1 MDVLVSDPL
10 SPSGVEYLQRQVR
23 VEQRT
28 ELSPEELQ
36 QIIGD
41 YDALIVRSRTRV
53 TREVIEAGRR
63 LKVIGRAGVGV
74 DNIDLPA
81 ATEKGIIVL
90 NVPGANTISAAE
102 LTLALLVSLA
112 RNIPGANYSV
122 KQGAW
127 AREQFL
133 GIELN
138 GKTLGI
144 VGLGHVGSEVGRR
157 ARALG
162 MQLLCSDP
170 YIPAERAAKIGVEMV
185 ELEHLL
191 QQSDFVSL
199 HVPLIQSTRYL
210 IGRAEL
216 ALMKPGAML
225 INCAR
230 GGIVDEA
237 ALHDALVEGHIA
249 GAALDV
255 FENEPPSGSA
265 LLQLDRVIA
274 TPHLGAFTREA
285 QSNVSVQVA
294 EQVLKALS
302 GEPVTSA
309 VNLPS
314 MMPETAAA
322 LEPYLPLMRLLGS
335 FYMQFYGGSVD
346 EIELLYSGK
355 IASLPLAPLTASCL
369 GGLLQGIVENP
380 VTPVNALLLA
390 QRRGIKVRESSTA
403 ELKSYSSLA
412 RINVRAGGAVK
423 SLAGTILG
431 KDDIRLT
438 QIGDY
443 RIEVVPARYMLV
455 TTHHDQPGVVGKVG
469 SLLGDENVN
478 IASMQLGRRAMG
490 GEAMMVLQVDEPILP
505 AVMRKIEQ
513 HDVIGSARFVELSN
527 WKGHQ
532 GGVGLSEKI

>member
-1 MDVLVSDPL
+1 MKILVSDPL
-10 SPSGVEYLQRQVR
+10 SPSGLEFLKKHAR
-23 VEQRT
+23 VEQQT
-28 ELSPEELQ
+28 KLSSEELQ

-41 YDALIVRSRTRV
+41 YDALIVRSSTQV

-112 RNIPGANYSV
+112 RNIPGASYSV
-122 KQGAW
+122 KRGAW
-127 AREQFL
+127 ARQKFL

-162 MQLLCSDP
+162 MHLLCSDP

-185 ELEHLL
+185 ELDHLL
-191 QQSDFVSL
+191 RHSDFVSL
-199 HVPLIQSTRYL
+199 HVPLIQATRYL
-210 IGRAEL
+210 IGAAEL

-237 ALHDALVEGHIA
+237 ALHDALVEGKIA
-249 GAALDV
+249 GAAIDV
-255 FENEPPSGSA
+255 FEKEPPSGSPLLA
-265 LLQLDRVIA
+265 LDSVIA
-274 TPHLGAFTREA
+274 TPHLGALTREA
-285 QSNVSVQVA
+285 QTSVALQVA

-314 MMPETAAA
+314 LMPETAAA

-346 EIELLYSGK
+346 EIELAYTGE

-369 GGLLQGIVENP
+369 AGLFQGIVESP
-380 VTPVNALLLA
+380 VTPVNALLMA

-412 RINVRAGGAVK
+412 QINVREGGAVK
-423 SLAGTILG
+423 RLAGTVLG

-438 QIGDY
+438 RIGDY
-443 RIEVVPARYMLV
+443 RIEVVPARFMLI
-455 TTHHDQPGVVGKVG
+455 TTHHDRPGVVGRVG
-469 SLLGDENVN
+469 TLLGDEDIN
-478 IASMQLGRRAMG
+478 IASMQLGRQAVG
-490 GEAMMVLQVDEPILP
+490 GEAMMALQIDQRISP
-505 AVMRKIEQ
+505 AVMHRLKQ
-513 HDVIGSARFVELSN
+513 HDVIDSARFVELSN
-527 WKGHQ
+527 WKG
-532 GGVGLSEKI
+532 GSGLERA